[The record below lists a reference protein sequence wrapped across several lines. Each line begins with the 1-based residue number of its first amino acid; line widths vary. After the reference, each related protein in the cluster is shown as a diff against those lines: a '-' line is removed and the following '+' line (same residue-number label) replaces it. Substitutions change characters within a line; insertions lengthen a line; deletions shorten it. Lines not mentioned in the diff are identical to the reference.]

1 MRMRISKISM
11 KRGFNPREKINRAD
25 IQALAASMKVVGQ
38 LQPIVIREGDN
49 ELVDG
54 THRLRAAESLHWKEI
69 DCRPVKVSDLEARI
83 VGLASNNFAKRLNVL
98 EIGRS
103 IHLILEEVGRRGN
116 KGKVKLKLA
125 QKLGLSVSELESCL
139 ATYRNLHPHARE
151 LSSYA
156 VRKGLLNVEQLRQIR
171 QLSPT
176 KQIAILKQIVDT
188 PDSAE
193 ADGVLSSFM
202 KVEKATDSEDSSSH
216 KGNQALAEAQSA
228 QATNWP
234 AERPLNELIQTGA
247 LRLFRDVSY
256 TASGLCPECH
266 KEISMSPSKLDF
278 DTKGVWKQDLSRIL
292 RNDLDSLEQDSG
304 KASHA

>member
-1 MRMRISKISM
+1 MKMRISKVST
-11 KRGFNPREKINRAD
+11 KRGFNPRERINRAD
-25 IQALAASMKVVGQ
+25 VQALAASMKTVGQ

-54 THRLRAAESLHWKEI
+54 THRLRAAQSLHWKEI
-69 DCRPVKVSDLEARI
+69 EYRTVKVSDLEARI
-83 VGLASNNFAKRLNVL
+83 LGLASNNFTKRLNVL
-98 EIGRS
+98 ELGRS
-103 IHLILEEVGRRGN
+103 IHLILEEPGKRGN

-125 QKLGLSVSELESCL
+125 QQLGLSVSELESCL

-171 QLSPT
+171 QLNPT

-193 ADGVLSSFM
+193 ADGILASFM
-202 KVEKATDSEDSSSH
+202 KVEKPIESEDSASR
-216 KGNQALAEAQSA
+216 NETPPLAEAQTT
-228 QATNWP
+228 QATNCP
-234 AERPLNELIQTGA
+234 AEKPPNELIQTGA

-256 TASGLCPECH
+256 TASGSCPECH
-266 KEISMSPSKLDF
+266 KEISMAPSKLEF
-278 DTKGVWKQDLSRIL
+278 DTKGVWKEGLVRIL
-292 RNDLDSLEQDSG
+292 RIDLNSLERPSEDR
-304 KASHA
+304 SHA